1 MDAILLRK
9 AGSLERCVARVR
21 DKYQGNEAA
30 FDADIDLQD
39 IIVLNLQRACQSAVD
54 MALRIGRLR
63 RLAFPSDTADMFRV
77 LASAGLLPR
86 DLTESLVRM
95 VGFRNVAVHEY
106 QELDLQKVRHIIE
119 HRLDDLLAF
128 SKAML
133 RADPSG

>member
-1 MDAILLRK
+1 
-9 AGSLERCVARVR
+9 
-21 DKYQGNEAA
+21 
-30 FDADIDLQD
+30 
-39 IIVLNLQRACQSAVD
+39 

-77 LASAGLLPR
+77 LVSAGLLPR
-86 DLTESLVRM
+86 DLAESLVRM

-133 RADPSG
+133 QADPSG

>member
-9 AGSLERCVARVR
+9 AGSLERCIARVL

-30 FDADIDLQD
+30 FDDDIDLQD
-39 IIVLNLQRACQSAVD
+39 IIVLNLQRACQTAID

-77 LASAGLLPR
+77 LVSAGLLPR
-86 DLTESLVRM
+86 DLAESLVRM

-133 RADPSG
+133 QADPSG

>member
-1 MDAILLRK
+1 MDSILLRK

-21 DKYQGNEAA
+21 DKYKGNEAA

-39 IIVLNLQRACQSAVD
+39 IIVLNLQRACQTAID

-86 DLTESLVRM
+86 DLAESLVRM